1 MTPNRDRTNEPG
13 APAPDPAVTPLD
25 LGHQGVQEQ
34 IAPDESLVPAR
45 LVRLLALASDP
56 LASDP
61 LASDPHANHWD
72 VRKAAAQ
79 ELGYEHYRSPEALEA
94 MLLLAQDGTVN
105 VRNVAARF
113 LPNFTSFG
121 EVNTGRVGLAL
132 AQLIKDVDRDVQRD
146 AIFSLRSVLEGYTGT
161 QVLALRST
169 LLDGLLEQ
177 AMWSYWHDSDLALG
191 LKAFPG
197 STEALDALIKLTAD
211 RGRGEEDFGCQSEAI
226 FALVDF
232 KEHAK
237 VKPTLIALLETSSDR
252 WVRERPSI
260 GVIARCA
267 ESALA
272 LAFPEDPEVLG
283 LLLARLNGEGD
294 SRSHTAATLY
304 PFCKFEAALD
314 ALTALADDACA
325 DVRRSAS
332 EALTRIPETPATPKV
347 LQAALTFAQDEKPDV
362 RWNGAQLL
370 RAFPDSPEA
379 LEAIGALAKSFTAQD
394 RGAAAFALHAFQ
406 PTPAVTGI
414 LTALLADK
422 YPHVREAA
430 ARALAINPTN
440 T

>member
-1 MTPNRDRTNEPG
+1 MTPSRDRTNEPVT
-13 APAPDPAVTPLD
+13 PAPDPAVTPLD

-56 LASDP
+56 
-61 LASDPHANHWD
+61 HANHWD

-79 ELGYEHYRSPEALEA
+79 ELGHDHYRSPEALEA

-132 AQLIKDVDRDVQRD
+132 AQLTRDVDRDVQHD
-146 AIFSLRSVLEGYTGT
+146 ALFSLQSLLEGYTGT
-161 QVLALRST
+161 QVLALRSA

-177 AMWSYWHDSDLALG
+177 AMWSHWHDSDLARG

-237 VKPTLIALLETSSDR
+237 VKPTLIALLEKSSDR
-252 WVRERPSI
+252 WVREQPSAE
-260 GVIARCA
+260 VITRCA
-267 ESALA
+267 ETALA
-272 LAFPEDPEVLG
+272 LAFPEDPEVLE
-283 LLLARLNGEGD
+283 LLLARLVDVG
-294 SRSHTAATLY
+294 SRAHTAATLY
-304 PFCKFEAALD
+304 AFCKFEAALD

-332 EALTRIPETPATPKV
+332 DALVRIPETPATPKV

-362 RWNGAQLL
+362 RWNGARLL

-379 LEAIGALAKSFTAQD
+379 LEAVGALAKSFTAQD
-394 RGAAAFALHAFQ
+394 RGAAAFALHAFE